1 MAIFLLRINKKQAM
15 NKKKTTQWLLS
26 FVLLLTATL
35 FTACSNSDSNSA
47 IDEENQ
53 PAGPQGSLVSFGI
66 TTNKY
71 SEVSRAAQENEG
83 RVVSSSTENLG
94 NGLEALVEVV
104 ETPAKAAETRAVGQA
119 PAGDYTILAYQGT
132 ELKQKWEINYKSDG
146 TYTMKDGSNPEK
158 YLAPGSYKFYVFKN
172 QDFELENGNYV
183 AKLENGENE
192 PYLYED
198 NVTIN
203 NQLKTK
209 LTFTLKPYFAKVKF
223 KIKAFSA
230 KFDRASKTANG
241 LPYTE
246 QTPFEGPTNGHF
258 VYNAN
263 SIPSTMTLNATNGT
277 ITPTNN
283 SAAGQTN
290 DFVSFTGN
298 VVDGDNSYILSNNA
312 MFFLP
317 GTDITKLKFQFKTGI
332 AGTIYKKSIAGK
344 SLKISK
350 PITGGLKSGYEYIVS
365 TTVYYTATYLF
376 SDGTEGTMGN
386 KGNRT
391 PIALYVGTHNGHKFA
406 IALNDAKYPRTG
418 GQGSWYLGPW
428 SRNNSNNATYLHNI
442 NTQTPKYDGYETT
455 YESNTTWANPQGGKV
470 KADNENFDAFYAA
483 AHYSPGVNLTGSI
496 ANAKW
501 YLPSWGE
508 WDDAYRTFGF
518 ESIIGKKEKNDEVWY
533 SSDLQYQLVQILF
546 LQAGGSPASGFY
558 WTADTHGK
566 SYTIMIRPKVTKK
579 LDWPQIN
586 DVNKTDQWG
595 ATRAFIRY

>member
-104 ETPAKAAETRAVGQA
+104 ETPTKTANTRAVGQA

-192 PYLYED
+192 PYLYEG

-223 KIKAFSA
+223 KVKAFS
-230 KFDRASKTANG
+230 KEVFDK
-241 LPYTE
+241 
-246 QTPFEGPTNGHF
+246 PTNGHF
-258 VYNAN
+258 IYDAN
-263 SIPSTMTLNATNGT
+263 TIPSSMILNAANGTMTS
-277 ITPTNN
+277 TNN
-283 SAAGQTN
+283 NAAGQTN
-290 DFVSFTGN
+290 DFVSFTAN
-298 VVDGDNSYILSNNA
+298 EADGDNSKIESNNA

-317 GTDITKLKFQFKTGI
+317 GTDITKLKFQFLSGI
-332 AGTIYKKSIAGK
+332 SGTIYNKPIAGK
-344 SLKISK
+344 SLKISN
-350 PITGGLKSGYEYIVS
+350 PITGGLKSGYEYIIS

-391 PIALYVGTHNGHKFA
+391 PIAVYVGTVNGKKYA
-406 IALNDAKYPRTG
+406 ISLKDAANGVNWANYKYG
-418 GQGSWYLGPW
+418 D
-428 SRNNSNNATYLHNI
+428 
-442 NTQTPKYDGYETT
+442 NTTPKGVNETINRYDGYKITHDWATT
-455 YESNTTWANPQGGKV
+455 TRPAYDSNPV
-470 KADNENFDAFYAA
+470 KATNQNFPAFYNAA
-483 AHYSPGVNLTGSI
+483 NYNAGVALTGTI
-496 ANAKW
+496 ANTKW
-501 YLPSWGE
+501 FLPGLGE
-508 WDDAYRTFGF
+508 WNLAVENLLEAGSLKNKGVHNYINYNSGSLGYKKLD
-518 ESIIGKKEKNDEVWY
+518 II
-533 SSDLQYQLVQILF
+533 F
-546 LQAGGSPASGFY
+546 RQAGGFPPDQYY
-558 WTADTHGK
+558 WTADKYNNGNIYTVVIRGWANKIQLSFTQPTK
-566 SYTIMIRPKVTKK
+566 S
-579 LDWPQIN
+579 D
-586 DVNKTDQWG
+586 G
-595 ATRAFIRY
+595 ACRAFIQY

>member
-104 ETPAKAAETRAVGQA
+104 ETPTKTANTRAVGQA

-192 PYLYED
+192 PYLYEG

-223 KIKAFSA
+223 KIKAFS
-230 KFDRASKTANG
+230 KEVFDK
-241 LPYTE
+241 
-246 QTPFEGPTNGHF
+246 PTNGHF
-258 VYNAN
+258 IYDAN
-263 SIPSTMTLNATNGT
+263 TIPSSMILNAANGTMTS
-277 ITPTNN
+277 TNN
-283 SAAGQTN
+283 NAAGQTN
-290 DFVSFTGN
+290 DFVSFTAN
-298 VVDGDNSYILSNNA
+298 EADGDNSKIESNNA

-317 GTDITKLKFQFKTGI
+317 GTDITKLKFQFLSGI
-332 AGTIYKKSIAGK
+332 SGTIYNKPIAGK
-344 SLKISK
+344 SLKISN

-391 PIALYVGTHNGHKFA
+391 PIAVYVGTVNGKKYA
-406 IALNDAKYPRTG
+406 ISLKDAANGVNWANNKYG
-418 GQGSWYLGPW
+418 D
-428 SRNNSNNATYLHNI
+428 
-442 NTQTPKYDGYETT
+442 NTTPKGVNETINRYDGYKITHEWGTT
-455 YESNTTWANPQGGKV
+455 TKPAYDSNPI
-470 KADNENFDAFYAA
+470 KATNQNFPAFYNAA
-483 AHYSPGVNLTGSI
+483 NYNAGVALTGTI
-496 ANAKW
+496 ANTKW
-501 YLPSWGE
+501 FLPGLGE
-508 WDDAYRTFGF
+508 WNLAVENLLEAGSLKNKGVHAFINYNSGSLGYKKLD
-518 ESIIGKKEKNDEVWY
+518 II
-533 SSDLQYQLVQILF
+533 F
-546 LQAGGSPASGFY
+546 RQAGGFPPDQYY
-558 WTADTHGK
+558 WTADKYNNGNIYTVVIRGWANKIQLSFTQPTK
-566 SYTIMIRPKVTKK
+566 S
-579 LDWPQIN
+579 D
-586 DVNKTDQWG
+586 G
-595 ATRAFIRY
+595 ACRAFIQY

>member
-104 ETPAKAAETRAVGQA
+104 ETPTKTANTRAVGQA

-192 PYLYED
+192 PYLYEG

-223 KIKAFSA
+223 KIKAFS
-230 KFDRASKTANG
+230 KEVFDK
-241 LPYTE
+241 
-246 QTPFEGPTNGHF
+246 PTNGHF
-258 VYNAN
+258 IYDAN
-263 SIPSTMTLNATNGT
+263 TIPSSMILNAANGTMTS
-277 ITPTNN
+277 TNN
-283 SAAGQTN
+283 NAAGQTN
-290 DFVSFTGN
+290 DFVSFTAN
-298 VVDGDNSYILSNNA
+298 EADGDNSKIESNNA

-317 GTDITKLKFQFKTGI
+317 GTDITKLKFQFLSGI
-332 AGTIYKKSIAGK
+332 SGTIYNKPIAGK
-344 SLKISK
+344 SLKISN

-391 PIALYVGTHNGHKFA
+391 PIAVYVGTVNGKKYA
-406 IALNDAKYPRTG
+406 ISLKDAANGVNWANYKYG
-418 GQGSWYLGPW
+418 D
-428 SRNNSNNATYLHNI
+428 
-442 NTQTPKYDGYETT
+442 NTTPKGVNETINRYDGYKITHDWATT
-455 YESNTTWANPQGGKV
+455 TKPAYDSNPV
-470 KADNENFDAFYAA
+470 KATNQNFPAFYNAA
-483 AHYSPGVNLTGSI
+483 NYNAGVALTGTI
-496 ANAKW
+496 ANTKW
-501 YLPSWGE
+501 FLPGLGE
-508 WDDAYRTFGF
+508 WNLAVDNLLEAGSLKNKGVHNYINYNSGSLGYKKLD
-518 ESIIGKKEKNDEVWY
+518 II
-533 SSDLQYQLVQILF
+533 F
-546 LQAGGSPASGFY
+546 RQAGGFPPDQYY
-558 WTADTHGK
+558 WTADKYNNGNIYTVVIRGWANRIQLSFTQPTK
-566 SYTIMIRPKVTKK
+566 S
-579 LDWPQIN
+579 D
-586 DVNKTDQWG
+586 G
-595 ATRAFIRY
+595 ACRAFIQY

>member
-71 SEVSRAAQENEG
+71 SEVSRAAQENEA

-104 ETPAKAAETRAVGQA
+104 ETPTKTANTRAVGQA

-192 PYLYED
+192 PYLYEG

-223 KIKAFSA
+223 KVKAFS
-230 KFDRASKTANG
+230 KEVFDK
-241 LPYTE
+241 
-246 QTPFEGPTNGHF
+246 PTNGHF
-258 VYNAN
+258 IYDAN
-263 SIPSTMTLNATNGT
+263 TIPSSMILNAANGTMTS
-277 ITPTNN
+277 TNN
-283 SAAGQTN
+283 NAAGQTN
-290 DFVSFTGN
+290 DFVSFTAN
-298 VVDGDNSYILSNNA
+298 EADGDNSKIESNNA

-317 GTDITKLKFQFKTGI
+317 GTDITKLKFQFLSGI
-332 AGTIYKKSIAGK
+332 SGTIYNKPIAGK
-344 SLKISK
+344 SLKISN

-391 PIALYVGTHNGHKFA
+391 PIAVYVGTVNGKKYA
-406 IALNDAKYPRTG
+406 ISLKDAANGVSWANTG
-418 GQGSWYLGPW
+418 YGD
-428 SRNNSNNATYLHNI
+428 
-442 NTQTPKYDGYETT
+442 NTTPKGVNETINRYDGYTITHDWATT
-455 YESNTTWANPQGGKV
+455 KKPASDSNPV
-470 KADNENFDAFYAA
+470 KATNQNFPAFYNAA
-483 AHYSPGVNLTGSI
+483 NYNAGVALTGTI
-496 ANAKW
+496 ANTKW
-501 YLPSWGE
+501 FLPGLGE
-508 WDDAYRTFGF
+508 WNLAVENLLEAGSLKNKGVHAFNNYNSGSLGYKKLD
-518 ESIIGKKEKNDEVWY
+518 II
-533 SSDLQYQLVQILF
+533 F
-546 LQAGGSPASGFY
+546 RQAGGFPPDQYY
-558 WTADTHGK
+558 WTADKNSGAGVYTVVIRGWANRIQLSFTQPTK
-566 SYTIMIRPKVTKK
+566 S
-579 LDWPQIN
+579 D
-586 DVNKTDQWG
+586 G
-595 ATRAFIRY
+595 ACRAFIQY

>member
-1 MAIFLLRINKKQAM
+1 MWKN
-15 NKKKTTQWLLS
+15 
-26 FVLLLTATL
+26 
-35 FTACSNSDSNSA
+35 
-47 IDEENQ
+47 
-53 PAGPQGSLVSFGI
+53 QGSWNFFHTKLI
-66 TTNKY
+66 PN
-71 SEVSRAAQENEG
+71 
-83 RVVSSSTENLG
+83 SS
-94 NGLEALVEVV
+94 
-104 ETPAKAAETRAVGQA
+104 
-119 PAGDYTILAYQGT
+119 
-132 ELKQKWEINYKSDG
+132 
-146 TYTMKDGSNPEK
+146 
-158 YLAPGSYKFYVFKN
+158 
-172 QDFELENGNYV
+172 
-183 AKLENGENE
+183 
-192 PYLYED
+192 
-198 NVTIN
+198 IN

-241 LPYTE
+241 MPYTE

-258 VYNAN
+258 VYDAN
-263 SIPSTMTLNATNGT
+263 SILSTMTLNATNGT

-290 DFVSFTGN
+290 DFISFTGN
-298 VVDGDNSYILSNNA
+298 IVDGNNSYISSNSS

-344 SLKISK
+344 SLKISN

-406 IALNDAKYPRTG
+406 IALNDAKYHRTG
-418 GQGSWYLGPW
+418 GDGSWYLGSW
-428 SRNNSNNATYLHNI
+428 SRSSFFNATQLNNI

-455 YESNTTWANPQGGKV
+455 YESSTTSGSPFGGKV
-470 KADNENFDAFYAA
+470 KAENPNFDAFYAA
-483 AHYSPGVNLTGSI
+483 AHYSPGVTLTGSI

-533 SSDLQYQLVQILF
+533 LSDLQYQLVQILF
-546 LQAGGSPASGFY
+546 LQAGGSPAAGFY

-566 SYTIMIRPKVTKK
+566 AYTIMIRTKVTKK
-579 LDWPQIN
+579 KDWPQIN
-586 DVNKTDQWG
+586 DANKNDQWG

>member
-104 ETPAKAAETRAVGQA
+104 ETPTKTANTRAVGQA

-192 PYLYED
+192 PYLYEG

-223 KIKAFSA
+223 KIKAFS
-230 KFDRASKTANG
+230 KEVFDK
-241 LPYTE
+241 
-246 QTPFEGPTNGHF
+246 PTNGHF
-258 VYNAN
+258 IYDAN
-263 SIPSTMTLNATNGT
+263 TIPSSMILNAANGTMTS
-277 ITPTNN
+277 TNN
-283 SAAGQTN
+283 NAAGQTN
-290 DFVSFTGN
+290 DFVSFTAN
-298 VVDGDNSYILSNNA
+298 EDDGDNSKIESNNA

-317 GTDITKLKFQFKTGI
+317 GTDITKLKFQFLSGI
-332 AGTIYKKSIAGK
+332 SGTIYNKPIAGK
-344 SLKISK
+344 SLKISN

-391 PIALYVGTHNGHKFA
+391 PIAVYVGTVNGKKYA
-406 IALNDAKYPRTG
+406 ISLKDAANGVNWANNKYG
-418 GQGSWYLGPW
+418 D
-428 SRNNSNNATYLHNI
+428 
-442 NTQTPKYDGYETT
+442 NTTPKGVNETINRYDGYKITHEWGTT
-455 YESNTTWANPQGGKV
+455 TKPAYDSNPI
-470 KADNENFDAFYAA
+470 KATNQNFPAFYNAA
-483 AHYSPGVNLTGSI
+483 NYNAGVALTGTI
-496 ANAKW
+496 ANTKW
-501 YLPSWGE
+501 FLPGLGE
-508 WDDAYRTFGF
+508 WNLAVENLLEAGSLKNKGVHAFINYNSGSLGYKKLD
-518 ESIIGKKEKNDEVWY
+518 II
-533 SSDLQYQLVQILF
+533 F
-546 LQAGGSPASGFY
+546 RQAGGFPPDQYY
-558 WTADTHGK
+558 WTADKYNNGNIYTVVIRGWANKIQLSFTQPTK
-566 SYTIMIRPKVTKK
+566 S
-579 LDWPQIN
+579 D
-586 DVNKTDQWG
+586 G
-595 ATRAFIRY
+595 ACRAFIQY

>member
-104 ETPAKAAETRAVGQA
+104 ETPTKTANTRAVGQA

-132 ELKQKWEINYKSDG
+132 ELKQKWEINYKADG

-192 PYLYED
+192 PYLYEG

-223 KIKAFSA
+223 KIKAFS
-230 KFDRASKTANG
+230 KEVFDK
-241 LPYTE
+241 
-246 QTPFEGPTNGHF
+246 PTNGHF
-258 VYNAN
+258 IYDAN
-263 SIPSTMTLNATNGT
+263 TIPSSMILNAANGTMTS
-277 ITPTNN
+277 TNN
-283 SAAGQTN
+283 NAAGQTN
-290 DFVSFTGN
+290 DFVSFTAN
-298 VVDGDNSYILSNNA
+298 EADGDNSKIESNNA

-317 GTDITKLKFQFKTGI
+317 GTDITKLKFQFLSGI
-332 AGTIYKKSIAGK
+332 SGTIYNKPIAGK
-344 SLKISK
+344 SLKISN
-350 PITGGLKSGYEYIVS
+350 PITGGLKSGYEYIIS

-376 SDGTEGTMGN
+376 SDGTEGTIGN

-391 PIALYVGTHNGHKFA
+391 PIAVYVGTVNGKKYA
-406 IALNDAKYPRTG
+406 ISLKDAANGVNWANYKYG
-418 GQGSWYLGPW
+418 D
-428 SRNNSNNATYLHNI
+428 
-442 NTQTPKYDGYETT
+442 NTTPKGVNETINRYDGYKITHDWATT
-455 YESNTTWANPQGGKV
+455 TRPAYDSNPV
-470 KADNENFDAFYAA
+470 KATNQNFPAFYNAA
-483 AHYSPGVNLTGSI
+483 NYNAGVALTGTI
-496 ANAKW
+496 ANTKW
-501 YLPSWGE
+501 FLPGLGE
-508 WDDAYRTFGF
+508 WNLAVENLLEAGSLKNKGVHNYINYNSGSLGYKKLD
-518 ESIIGKKEKNDEVWY
+518 II
-533 SSDLQYQLVQILF
+533 F
-546 LQAGGSPASGFY
+546 RQAGGFPPDQYY
-558 WTADTHGK
+558 WTADKYNNGNIYTVVIRGWANKIQLSFTQPTK
-566 SYTIMIRPKVTKK
+566 S
-579 LDWPQIN
+579 D
-586 DVNKTDQWG
+586 G
-595 ATRAFIRY
+595 ACRAFIQY

>member
-104 ETPAKAAETRAVGQA
+104 ETPTKIANTRAVGQA

-132 ELKQKWEINYKSDG
+132 ELKQKWEINYKSNG

-192 PYLYED
+192 PYLYEG

-223 KIKAFSA
+223 KIKAFS
-230 KFDRASKTANG
+230 KEVFDK
-241 LPYTE
+241 
-246 QTPFEGPTNGHF
+246 PTNGHF
-258 VYNAN
+258 IYDAN
-263 SIPSTMTLNATNGT
+263 TIPSSMILNAANGTMTS
-277 ITPTNN
+277 TNN
-283 SAAGQTN
+283 NAAGQTN
-290 DFVSFTGN
+290 DFVSFTAN
-298 VVDGDNSYILSNNA
+298 EADGDNSKIESNNA

-317 GTDITKLKFQFKTGI
+317 GTDITKLKFQFLSGI
-332 AGTIYKKSIAGK
+332 SGTIYNKPIAGK
-344 SLKISK
+344 SLKISN
-350 PITGGLKSGYEYIVS
+350 PITGGLKSGYEYIIS

-391 PIALYVGTHNGHKFA
+391 PIAVYVGTVNGKKYA
-406 IALNDAKYPRTG
+406 ISLKDAANGVNWANNKYG
-418 GQGSWYLGPW
+418 D
-428 SRNNSNNATYLHNI
+428 
-442 NTQTPKYDGYETT
+442 NTTPKGVNETINRYDGYKITHEWGTT
-455 YESNTTWANPQGGKV
+455 TKPAYDSNPI
-470 KADNENFDAFYAA
+470 KATNQNFPAFYNAA
-483 AHYSPGVNLTGSI
+483 NYNAGVALTGTI
-496 ANAKW
+496 ANTKW
-501 YLPSWGE
+501 FLPGLGE
-508 WDDAYRTFGF
+508 WNLAVENLLEAGSLKNKGVHAFINYNSGSLGYKKLD
-518 ESIIGKKEKNDEVWY
+518 II
-533 SSDLQYQLVQILF
+533 F
-546 LQAGGSPASGFY
+546 RQAGGFPPDQYY
-558 WTADTHGK
+558 WTADKYNNGNIYTVVIRGWANKIQLSFTQPTK
-566 SYTIMIRPKVTKK
+566 S
-579 LDWPQIN
+579 D
-586 DVNKTDQWG
+586 G
-595 ATRAFIRY
+595 ACRAFIQY

>member
-104 ETPAKAAETRAVGQA
+104 ETPAKAANTRAVGQA

-132 ELKQKWEINYKSDG
+132 ELKQKWEINYKSNG

-192 PYLYED
+192 PYLYEG

-223 KIKAFSA
+223 KIKAFS
-230 KFDRASKTANG
+230 KEVFDK
-241 LPYTE
+241 
-246 QTPFEGPTNGHF
+246 PTNGHF
-258 VYNAN
+258 IYDAN
-263 SIPSTMTLNATNGT
+263 TIPSSMILNAANGTMTS
-277 ITPTNN
+277 TNN
-283 SAAGQTN
+283 NAAGQTN
-290 DFVSFTGN
+290 DFVSFTAN
-298 VVDGDNSYILSNNA
+298 EADGDNSKIESNNA

-317 GTDITKLKFQFKTGI
+317 GTDITKLKFQFLSGI
-332 AGTIYKKSIAGK
+332 SGTIYNKPIAGK
-344 SLKISK
+344 SLKISN
-350 PITGGLKSGYEYIVS
+350 PITGGLKSGYEYIIS

-391 PIALYVGTHNGHKFA
+391 PIAVYVGTVNGKKYA
-406 IALNDAKYPRTG
+406 ISLKDAANGVNWANYKYG
-418 GQGSWYLGPW
+418 D
-428 SRNNSNNATYLHNI
+428 
-442 NTQTPKYDGYETT
+442 NTTPKGVNETINRYDGYKITHDWATT
-455 YESNTTWANPQGGKV
+455 TRPAYDSNPV
-470 KADNENFDAFYAA
+470 KATNQNFPAFYNAA
-483 AHYSPGVNLTGSI
+483 NYNAGVALTGTI
-496 ANAKW
+496 ANTKW
-501 YLPSWGE
+501 FLPGLGE
-508 WDDAYRTFGF
+508 WNLAVENLLEAGSLKNKGVHNYINYNSGSLGYKKLD
-518 ESIIGKKEKNDEVWY
+518 II
-533 SSDLQYQLVQILF
+533 F
-546 LQAGGSPASGFY
+546 RQAGGFPPDQYY
-558 WTADTHGK
+558 WTADKYNNGNIYTVVIRGWANKIQLSFTQPTK
-566 SYTIMIRPKVTKK
+566 S
-579 LDWPQIN
+579 D
-586 DVNKTDQWG
+586 G
-595 ATRAFIRY
+595 ACRAFIQY

>member
-104 ETPAKAAETRAVGQA
+104 ETPAKAANTRAVGQA

-132 ELKQKWEINYKSDG
+132 ELKQKWEINYKSNG

-172 QDFELENGNYV
+172 QDFVLENGNYV

-192 PYLYED
+192 PYLYEG

-223 KIKAFSA
+223 KVKAFS
-230 KFDRASKTANG
+230 KQVFDK
-241 LPYTE
+241 
-246 QTPFEGPTNGHF
+246 PTNGHF
-258 VYNAN
+258 IYDAN
-263 SIPSTMTLNATNGT
+263 TIPSSMILNAANGTMTS
-277 ITPTNN
+277 TNN
-283 SAAGQTN
+283 NAAGQTN
-290 DFVSFTGN
+290 DFVSFTAN
-298 VVDGDNSYILSNNA
+298 EADGDNSKIESNNA

-317 GTDITKLKFQFKTGI
+317 GTDITKLKFQFLSGI
-332 AGTIYKKSIAGK
+332 SGTIYNKPIAGK
-344 SLKISK
+344 SLKISN
-350 PITGGLKSGYEYIVS
+350 PITGGLKSGYEYIVT

-391 PIALYVGTHNGHKFA
+391 PIAVYVGTVNGKKYA
-406 IALNDAKYPRTG
+406 ISLKDAANG
-418 GQGSWYLGPW
+418 VSWAKSGYGDNTPFKGV
-428 SRNNSNNATYLHNI
+428 NETI
-442 NTQTPKYDGYETT
+442 NRYDGYTITHDWATT
-455 YESNTTWANPQGGKV
+455 KKPASDSNPV
-470 KADNENFDAFYAA
+470 KATNQNFPAFYNAA
-483 AHYSPGVNLTGSI
+483 NYNAGVALTGAI
-496 ANAKW
+496 ANTKW
-501 YLPSWGE
+501 FLPGLGE
-508 WDDAYRTFGF
+508 WNLAVENLLEAGSLKNKSVHAFINYNSGSLGYKKLD
-518 ESIIGKKEKNDEVWY
+518 II
-533 SSDLQYQLVQILF
+533 F
-546 LQAGGSPASGFY
+546 RQAGGFPPDQYY
-558 WTADTHGK
+558 WTADKYNNGNI
-566 SYTIMIRPKVTKK
+566 YTVVIRGWADKIQLSFTQPT
-579 LDWPQIN
+579 QSN
-586 DVNKTDQWG
+586 G
-595 ATRAFIRY
+595 ACRAFIQY

>member
-15 NKKKTTQWLLS
+15 NKTKTTQWLLS

-104 ETPAKAAETRAVGQA
+104 ETPTKTANTRAVGQA

-192 PYLYED
+192 PYLYEG

-223 KIKAFSA
+223 KIKAFS
-230 KFDRASKTANG
+230 KEVFDK
-241 LPYTE
+241 
-246 QTPFEGPTNGHF
+246 PTNGHF
-258 VYNAN
+258 IYDAN
-263 SIPSTMTLNATNGT
+263 TIPSSMILNAANGTMTS
-277 ITPTNN
+277 TNN
-283 SAAGQTN
+283 NAAGQTN
-290 DFVSFTGN
+290 DFVSFTAN
-298 VVDGDNSYILSNNA
+298 EADGDNSKIESNNA

-317 GTDITKLKFQFKTGI
+317 GTDITKLKFQFLSGI
-332 AGTIYKKSIAGK
+332 SGTIYNKPIAGK
-344 SLKISK
+344 SLKISN
-350 PITGGLKSGYEYIVS
+350 PITGGLKSGYEYIIS

-391 PIALYVGTHNGHKFA
+391 PIAVYVGTVNGKKYA
-406 IALNDAKYPRTG
+406 ISLKDAANGVNWANNKYG
-418 GQGSWYLGPW
+418 D
-428 SRNNSNNATYLHNI
+428 
-442 NTQTPKYDGYETT
+442 NTTPKGVNETINRYDGYKITHEWGTT
-455 YESNTTWANPQGGKV
+455 TKPAYDSNPI
-470 KADNENFDAFYAA
+470 KATNQNFPAFYNAA
-483 AHYSPGVNLTGSI
+483 NYNAGVALTGTI
-496 ANAKW
+496 ANTKW
-501 YLPSWGE
+501 FLPGLGE
-508 WDDAYRTFGF
+508 WNLAVENLLEAGSLKNKGVHAFINYNSGSLGYKKLD
-518 ESIIGKKEKNDEVWY
+518 II
-533 SSDLQYQLVQILF
+533 F
-546 LQAGGSPASGFY
+546 RQAGGFPPDQYY
-558 WTADTHGK
+558 WTADKYNNGNIYTVVIRGWANKIQLSFTQPTK
-566 SYTIMIRPKVTKK
+566 S
-579 LDWPQIN
+579 D
-586 DVNKTDQWG
+586 G
-595 ATRAFIRY
+595 ACRAFIQY

>member
-53 PAGPQGSLVSFGI
+53 PVGPQGSLVSFGI

-104 ETPAKAAETRAVGQA
+104 ETPTKTANTRAVGQA

-132 ELKQKWEINYKSDG
+132 ELKQKWEINYKADG

-209 LTFTLKPYFAKVKF
+209 LTFTLKPYFAKVSF
-223 KIKAFSA
+223 KIKAFS
-230 KFDRASKTANG
+230 KEVFDK
-241 LPYTE
+241 
-246 QTPFEGPTNGHF
+246 PTNGHF
-258 VYNAN
+258 IYDAN
-263 SIPSTMTLNATNGT
+263 TIPSSMILNAANGTMTS
-277 ITPTNN
+277 TNN
-283 SAAGQTN
+283 NAAGQTN
-290 DFVSFTGN
+290 DFVSFTAN
-298 VVDGDNSYILSNNA
+298 EADGDNSKIESNNA

-317 GTDITKLKFQFKTGI
+317 GTDITKLKFQFLSGI
-332 AGTIYKKSIAGK
+332 SGTIYNKPIAGK
-344 SLKISK
+344 SLKISN
-350 PITGGLKSGYEYIVS
+350 PITGGLKSGYEYIIS

-391 PIALYVGTHNGHKFA
+391 PIAVYVGTVNGKKYA
-406 IALNDAKYPRTG
+406 ISLKDAANGVSWAKG
-418 GQGSWYLGPW
+418 GYGD
-428 SRNNSNNATYLHNI
+428 
-442 NTQTPKYDGYETT
+442 NTTPKGVNETINRYDGYKITHDWATT
-455 YESNTTWANPQGGKV
+455 TKPGTDSNPV
-470 KADNENFDAFYAA
+470 KATNQNFPAFYNAA
-483 AHYSPGVNLTGSI
+483 NYNAGVALTGTI
-496 ANAKW
+496 ANTKW
-501 YLPSWGE
+501 FLPGLGE
-508 WDDAYRTFGF
+508 WNLAVENLLEAGSLKNKGVHAYINYNSG
-518 ESIIGKKEKNDEVWY
+518 SLGYKKLDII
-533 SSDLQYQLVQILF
+533 F
-546 LQAGGSPASGFY
+546 RQAGGFPPDQYY
-558 WTADTHGK
+558 WTADKYNSGNI
-566 SYTIMIRPKVTKK
+566 YTVVIRGWANRIQLSFTQPT
-579 LDWPQIN
+579 QSN
-586 DVNKTDQWG
+586 G
-595 ATRAFIRY
+595 ACRAFIQY

>member
-104 ETPAKAAETRAVGQA
+104 ETPTKTANTRAVGQA

-132 ELKQKWEINYKSDG
+132 ELKQKWEINYKSNG

-192 PYLYED
+192 PYLYEG

-223 KIKAFSA
+223 KIKAFS
-230 KFDRASKTANG
+230 KEVFDK
-241 LPYTE
+241 
-246 QTPFEGPTNGHF
+246 PTNGHF
-258 VYNAN
+258 IYDAN
-263 SIPSTMTLNATNGT
+263 TIPSSMILNAANGTMTS
-277 ITPTNN
+277 TNN
-283 SAAGQTN
+283 NAAGQTN
-290 DFVSFTGN
+290 DFVSFTAN
-298 VVDGDNSYILSNNA
+298 EADGDNSKIESNNA

-317 GTDITKLKFQFKTGI
+317 GTDITKLKFQFLSGI
-332 AGTIYKKSIAGK
+332 SGTIYNKPIAGK
-344 SLKISK
+344 SLKISN
-350 PITGGLKSGYEYIVS
+350 PITGGLKSGYEYIIS

-391 PIALYVGTHNGHKFA
+391 PIAVYVGTVNGKKYA
-406 IALNDAKYPRTG
+406 ISLKDAANGVNWANYKYG
-418 GQGSWYLGPW
+418 D
-428 SRNNSNNATYLHNI
+428 
-442 NTQTPKYDGYETT
+442 NTTPKGVNETINRYDGYKITHDWATT
-455 YESNTTWANPQGGKV
+455 TRPAYDSNPV
-470 KADNENFDAFYAA
+470 KATNQNFPAFYNAA
-483 AHYSPGVNLTGSI
+483 NYNAGVALTGTI
-496 ANAKW
+496 ANTKW
-501 YLPSWGE
+501 FLPGLGE
-508 WDDAYRTFGF
+508 WNLAVENLLEAGSLKNKGVHNYINYNSGSLGYKKLD
-518 ESIIGKKEKNDEVWY
+518 II
-533 SSDLQYQLVQILF
+533 F
-546 LQAGGSPASGFY
+546 RQAGGFPPDQYY
-558 WTADTHGK
+558 WTADKYNNGNIYTVVIRGWANKIQLSFTQPTK
-566 SYTIMIRPKVTKK
+566 S
-579 LDWPQIN
+579 D
-586 DVNKTDQWG
+586 G
-595 ATRAFIRY
+595 ACRAFIQY

>member
-104 ETPAKAAETRAVGQA
+104 ETPTKTANTRAVGQA

-192 PYLYED
+192 PYLYEG

-223 KIKAFSA
+223 KVKAFSA
-230 KFDRASKTANG
+230 KFDRASKTAG
-241 LPYTE
+241 GTPYTE

-263 SIPSTMTLNATNGT
+263 SIP
-277 ITPTNN
+277 
-283 SAAGQTN
+283 
-290 DFVSFTGN
+290 
-298 VVDGDNSYILSNNA
+298 
-312 MFFLP
+312 
-317 GTDITKLKFQFKTGI
+317 
-332 AGTIYKKSIAGK
+332 
-344 SLKISK
+344 
-350 PITGGLKSGYEYIVS
+350 
-365 TTVYYTATYLF
+365 
-376 SDGTEGTMGN
+376 
-386 KGNRT
+386 
-391 PIALYVGTHNGHKFA
+391 
-406 IALNDAKYPRTG
+406 
-418 GQGSWYLGPW
+418 
-428 SRNNSNNATYLHNI
+428 
-442 NTQTPKYDGYETT
+442 
-455 YESNTTWANPQGGKV
+455 
-470 KADNENFDAFYAA
+470 
-483 AHYSPGVNLTGSI
+483 
-496 ANAKW
+496 
-501 YLPSWGE
+501 
-508 WDDAYRTFGF
+508 
-518 ESIIGKKEKNDEVWY
+518 
-533 SSDLQYQLVQILF
+533 
-546 LQAGGSPASGFY
+546 
-558 WTADTHGK
+558 
-566 SYTIMIRPKVTKK
+566 
-579 LDWPQIN
+579 
-586 DVNKTDQWG
+586 
-595 ATRAFIRY
+595 

>member
-104 ETPAKAAETRAVGQA
+104 ETPTKTANTRAVGQA

-132 ELKQKWEINYKSDG
+132 ELKQKWEINYKADG

-209 LTFTLKPYFAKVKF
+209 LTFTLKPYFAKVNF

-241 LPYTE
+241 MPYTE

-258 VYNAN
+258 VYDAN

-298 VVDGDNSYILSNNA
+298 IVDGNNSYISSNSS

-344 SLKISK
+344 SLKISN

-418 GQGSWYLGPW
+418 AEGSWYLGSW
-428 SRNNSNNATYLHNI
+428 SRSNFSNATQLNNI

-455 YESNTTWANPQGGKV
+455 YEEYTTSGNPSGGKV
-470 KADNENFDAFYAA
+470 KAENPNFDAFYAA
-483 AHYSPGVNLTGSI
+483 AHYSPGVTLTGSI

-518 ESIIGKKEKNDEVWY
+518 ESIIGKKEKNEVWY
-533 SSDLQYQLVQILF
+533 SNDLQYQLVQILF
-546 LQAGGSPASGFY
+546 LQAGGSPAAGFY

-566 SYTIMIRPKVTKK
+566 AYTIMVRTKVTKK

-586 DVNKTDQWG
+586 DANRNDLWG

>member
-104 ETPAKAAETRAVGQA
+104 ETPTKIANTRAVGQA

-132 ELKQKWEINYKSDG
+132 ELKQKWEINYKSNG

-192 PYLYED
+192 PYLYEG

-223 KIKAFSA
+223 KVKAFS
-230 KFDRASKTANG
+230 KQVFDK
-241 LPYTE
+241 
-246 QTPFEGPTNGHF
+246 PTNGHF
-258 VYNAN
+258 IYDAN
-263 SIPSTMTLNATNGT
+263 TIPSSMILNAANGTMTS
-277 ITPTNN
+277 TNN
-283 SAAGQTN
+283 NAAGQTN
-290 DFVSFTGN
+290 DFVSFTAN
-298 VVDGDNSYILSNNA
+298 EADGDNSKIESNNA

-317 GTDITKLKFQFKTGI
+317 GTDITKLKFQFLSGI
-332 AGTIYKKSIAGK
+332 SGTIYNKPIAGK
-344 SLKISK
+344 SLKISN

-391 PIALYVGTHNGHKFA
+391 PIAVYVGTANGKKYA
-406 IALNDAKYPRTG
+406 MSLKDAANG
-418 GQGSWYLGPW
+418 VSWAKSGYGDNTPPKGVNETI
-428 SRNNSNNATYLHNI
+428 SR
-442 NTQTPKYDGYETT
+442 YDGYKITHDWATT
-455 YESNTTWANPQGGKV
+455 TKPRTDSNPT
-470 KADNENFDAFYAA
+470 KATNQNFPAFYNAA
-483 AHYSPGVNLTGSI
+483 NYNAGVALTGAI
-496 ANAKW
+496 ANTKW
-501 YLPSWGE
+501 FLPGLGE
-508 WDDAYRTFGF
+508 WNLAVENLLEAGSLKNKSVHAFINYNSGSLGYKKLD
-518 ESIIGKKEKNDEVWY
+518 II
-533 SSDLQYQLVQILF
+533 F
-546 LQAGGSPASGFY
+546 RQAGGFPPDQYY
-558 WTADTHGK
+558 WTADKYNNGNI
-566 SYTIMIRPKVTKK
+566 YTVVIRGWADKIQLSFTQPT
-579 LDWPQIN
+579 QSN
-586 DVNKTDQWG
+586 G
-595 ATRAFIRY
+595 ACRAFIQY

>member
-104 ETPAKAAETRAVGQA
+104 ETPTKTANTRAVGQA

-132 ELKQKWEINYKSDG
+132 ELKQKWEINYKSNG

-223 KIKAFSA
+223 KVKAFS
-230 KFDRASKTANG
+230 KEVFDK
-241 LPYTE
+241 
-246 QTPFEGPTNGHF
+246 PTNGHF
-258 VYNAN
+258 IYDAN
-263 SIPSTMTLNATNGT
+263 TIPSSMILNAANGTMTS
-277 ITPTNN
+277 TNN
-283 SAAGQTN
+283 NAAGQTN
-290 DFVSFTGN
+290 DFVSFTAN
-298 VVDGDNSYILSNNA
+298 EADGDNSKIESNNA

-317 GTDITKLKFQFKTGI
+317 GTDITKLKFQFLSGI
-332 AGTIYKKSIAGK
+332 SGTIYNKPIAGK
-344 SLKISK
+344 SLKISN
-350 PITGGLKSGYEYIVS
+350 PITGGLKSGYEYIIS

-391 PIALYVGTHNGHKFA
+391 PIAVYVGTVNGKKYA
-406 IALNDAKYPRTG
+406 ISLKDAANGVNWANNKYG
-418 GQGSWYLGPW
+418 D
-428 SRNNSNNATYLHNI
+428 
-442 NTQTPKYDGYETT
+442 NTTPKGVNETINRYDGYKITHEWGTT
-455 YESNTTWANPQGGKV
+455 TKPAYDSNPI
-470 KADNENFDAFYAA
+470 KATNQNFPAFYNAA
-483 AHYSPGVNLTGSI
+483 NYNAGVALTGTI
-496 ANAKW
+496 ANTKW
-501 YLPSWGE
+501 FLPGLGE
-508 WDDAYRTFGF
+508 WNLAVENLLEAGSLKNKGVHAFINYNSGSLGYKKLD
-518 ESIIGKKEKNDEVWY
+518 II
-533 SSDLQYQLVQILF
+533 F
-546 LQAGGSPASGFY
+546 RQAGGFPPDQYY
-558 WTADTHGK
+558 WTADKYNNGNIYTVVIRGWANKIQLSFTQPTK
-566 SYTIMIRPKVTKK
+566 S
-579 LDWPQIN
+579 D
-586 DVNKTDQWG
+586 G
-595 ATRAFIRY
+595 ACRAFIQY

>member
-104 ETPAKAAETRAVGQA
+104 ETPTKIANTRAVGQA

-192 PYLYED
+192 PYLYEG

-223 KIKAFSA
+223 KIKAFS
-230 KFDRASKTANG
+230 KEVFDK
-241 LPYTE
+241 
-246 QTPFEGPTNGHF
+246 PTNGHF
-258 VYNAN
+258 IYDAN
-263 SIPSTMTLNATNGT
+263 TIPSSMILNAANGTMTS
-277 ITPTNN
+277 TNN
-283 SAAGQTN
+283 NAAGQTN
-290 DFVSFTGN
+290 DFVSFTAN
-298 VVDGDNSYILSNNA
+298 EADGDNSKIESNNA

-317 GTDITKLKFQFKTGI
+317 GTDITKLKFQFLSGI
-332 AGTIYKKSIAGK
+332 SGTIYNKPIAGK
-344 SLKISK
+344 SLKISN
-350 PITGGLKSGYEYIVS
+350 PITGGLKSGYEYIIS

-391 PIALYVGTHNGHKFA
+391 PIAVYVGTVNGKKYA
-406 IALNDAKYPRTG
+406 ISLKDAANGVNWANNKYG
-418 GQGSWYLGPW
+418 D
-428 SRNNSNNATYLHNI
+428 
-442 NTQTPKYDGYETT
+442 NTTPKGVNETINRYDGYKITHEWGTT
-455 YESNTTWANPQGGKV
+455 TKPAYDSNPI
-470 KADNENFDAFYAA
+470 KATNQNFPAFYNAA
-483 AHYSPGVNLTGSI
+483 NYNAGVALTGTI
-496 ANAKW
+496 ANTKW
-501 YLPSWGE
+501 FLPGLGE
-508 WDDAYRTFGF
+508 WNLAVENLLEAGSLKNKGVHAFINYNSGSLGYKKLD
-518 ESIIGKKEKNDEVWY
+518 II
-533 SSDLQYQLVQILF
+533 F
-546 LQAGGSPASGFY
+546 RQAGGFPPDQYY
-558 WTADTHGK
+558 WTADKYNNGNIYTVVIRGWANKIQLSFTQPTK
-566 SYTIMIRPKVTKK
+566 S
-579 LDWPQIN
+579 D
-586 DVNKTDQWG
+586 G
-595 ATRAFIRY
+595 ACRAFIQY

>member
-1 MAIFLLRINKKQAM
+1 M
-15 NKKKTTQWLLS
+15 NKTKTTQWLLS

-104 ETPAKAAETRAVGQA
+104 ETPTKTANTRAVGQA

-132 ELKQKWEINYKSDG
+132 ELKQKWEINYKSNG

-158 YLAPGSYKFYVFKN
+158 YLAPGSYKFYAFKN

-183 AKLENGENE
+183 AKLKNGENE
-192 PYLYED
+192 PYLYEG

-223 KIKAFSA
+223 KIKAFS
-230 KFDRASKTANG
+230 KEVFDK
-241 LPYTE
+241 
-246 QTPFEGPTNGHF
+246 PTNGHF
-258 VYNAN
+258 IYDAN
-263 SIPSTMTLNATNGT
+263 TIPSSMILNAANGTMTS
-277 ITPTNN
+277 TNN
-283 SAAGQTN
+283 NAAGQTN
-290 DFVSFTGN
+290 DFVSFTAN
-298 VVDGDNSYILSNNA
+298 EADGDNSKIESNNA

-317 GTDITKLKFQFKTGI
+317 GTDITKLKFQFLSGI
-332 AGTIYKKSIAGK
+332 SGTIYNKPIAGK
-344 SLKISK
+344 SLKISN

-391 PIALYVGTHNGHKFA
+391 PIAVYVGTVNGKKYA
-406 IALNDAKYPRTG
+406 ISLKDAANGVNWANNKYG
-418 GQGSWYLGPW
+418 D
-428 SRNNSNNATYLHNI
+428 
-442 NTQTPKYDGYETT
+442 NTTPKGVNETINRYDGYKITHDWATT
-455 YESNTTWANPQGGKV
+455 TRPAYDSNPV
-470 KADNENFDAFYAA
+470 KATNQNFPAFYNAA
-483 AHYSPGVNLTGSI
+483 NYNAGVALTGTI
-496 ANAKW
+496 ANTKW
-501 YLPSWGE
+501 FLPGLGE
-508 WDDAYRTFGF
+508 WNLAVENLLEAGSLKNKGVHNYINYNSGSLGYKKLD
-518 ESIIGKKEKNDEVWY
+518 II
-533 SSDLQYQLVQILF
+533 F
-546 LQAGGSPASGFY
+546 RQAGGFPPDQYY
-558 WTADTHGK
+558 WTADKYNNGNIYTVVIRGWANKIQLSFTQPTK
-566 SYTIMIRPKVTKK
+566 S
-579 LDWPQIN
+579 D
-586 DVNKTDQWG
+586 G
-595 ATRAFIRY
+595 ACRAFIQY

>member
-1 MAIFLLRINKKQAM
+1 M

-104 ETPAKAAETRAVGQA
+104 ETPTKTANTRAVEQA

-132 ELKQKWEINYKSDG
+132 ELKQKWEINYKSNG

-230 KFDRASKTANG
+230 KFERASKTTLG
-241 LPYTE
+241 KPYTE

-258 VYNAN
+258 VYDAN

-298 VVDGDNSYILSNNA
+298 EVDGNNSYISSNSS

-344 SLKISK
+344 SLKISN

-418 GQGSWYLGPW
+418 AEGSWYLGSW
-428 SRNNSNNATYLHNI
+428 SRSNFRNATDLNNI

-455 YESNTTWANPQGGKV
+455 YEEYTTLGNPSGGKV
-470 KADNENFDAFYAA
+470 KAENPNFDAFYAA
-483 AHYSPGVNLTGSI
+483 AHYSPGVTLTGSI
-496 ANAKW
+496 AGAKW

-518 ESIIGKKEKNDEVWY
+518 ESIIGKKEKNEVWY
-533 SSDLQYQLVQILF
+533 SNDLQYQLVQILF
-546 LQAGGSPASGFY
+546 LQAGGSPAAGFY

-566 SYTIMIRPKVTKK
+566 AYTIMVRTKVTKK

-586 DVNKTDQWG
+586 DANRNDLWG

>member
-104 ETPAKAAETRAVGQA
+104 ETPTKIANTRAVGQA

-132 ELKQKWEINYKSDG
+132 ELKQKWEINYKSNG

-192 PYLYED
+192 PYLYEG

-223 KIKAFSA
+223 KVKAFS
-230 KFDRASKTANG
+230 KEVFDK
-241 LPYTE
+241 
-246 QTPFEGPTNGHF
+246 PTNGHF
-258 VYNAN
+258 IYDAN
-263 SIPSTMTLNATNGT
+263 TIPSSMILNAANGTMTS
-277 ITPTNN
+277 TNN
-283 SAAGQTN
+283 NAAGQTN
-290 DFVSFTGN
+290 DFVSFTAN
-298 VVDGDNSYILSNNA
+298 EADGDNSKIESNNA

-317 GTDITKLKFQFKTGI
+317 GTDITKLKFQFLSGI
-332 AGTIYKKSIAGK
+332 SGTIYNKPIAGK
-344 SLKISK
+344 SLKISN

-391 PIALYVGTHNGHKFA
+391 PIAVYVGTANGKKYA
-406 IALNDAKYPRTG
+406 MSLKDAANG
-418 GQGSWYLGPW
+418 VSWAKSGYGDNTPPKGVNETI
-428 SRNNSNNATYLHNI
+428 SR
-442 NTQTPKYDGYETT
+442 YDGYKITHNWATT
-455 YESNTTWANPQGGKV
+455 TKPRTDSNPT
-470 KADNENFDAFYAA
+470 KATNQNFPAFYNAA
-483 AHYSPGVNLTGSI
+483 NYNAGVALTGAI
-496 ANAKW
+496 ANTKW
-501 YLPSWGE
+501 FLPGLGE
-508 WDDAYRTFGF
+508 WNLAVENLLEAGSLKNKNVHNYINYSGSLGYKKLD
-518 ESIIGKKEKNDEVWY
+518 II
-533 SSDLQYQLVQILF
+533 F
-546 LQAGGSPASGFY
+546 RQAGGFPPDQYY
-558 WTADTHGK
+558 WTADKNSGAGVYTVVIRGWATKIQLSFTQPTK
-566 SYTIMIRPKVTKK
+566 S
-579 LDWPQIN
+579 D
-586 DVNKTDQWG
+586 G
-595 ATRAFIRY
+595 ACRAFIQY

>member
-104 ETPAKAAETRAVGQA
+104 ETPTKIANTRAVGQA

-132 ELKQKWEINYKSDG
+132 ELKQKWEINYKSNG

-183 AKLENGENE
+183 AKLKNGENE
-192 PYLYED
+192 PYLYEG

-223 KIKAFSA
+223 KVKAFS
-230 KFDRASKTANG
+230 KEVFDK
-241 LPYTE
+241 
-246 QTPFEGPTNGHF
+246 PTNGHF
-258 VYNAN
+258 IYDAN
-263 SIPSTMTLNATNGT
+263 TIPSSMILNAANGTMTS
-277 ITPTNN
+277 TNN
-283 SAAGQTN
+283 NAAGQTN
-290 DFVSFTGN
+290 DFVSFTAN
-298 VVDGDNSYILSNNA
+298 EDDGDNSKIESNNA

-317 GTDITKLKFQFKTGI
+317 GTDITKLKFQFLSGI
-332 AGTIYKKSIAGK
+332 SGTIYNKPIAGK
-344 SLKISK
+344 SLKISN

-391 PIALYVGTHNGHKFA
+391 PIAVYVGTANGKKYA
-406 IALNDAKYPRTG
+406 MSLKDAANG
-418 GQGSWYLGPW
+418 VSWAKSGYGDNTPPKGVNETI
-428 SRNNSNNATYLHNI
+428 SR
-442 NTQTPKYDGYETT
+442 YDGYKITHDWATT
-455 YESNTTWANPQGGKV
+455 TKPRTDSNPT
-470 KADNENFDAFYAA
+470 KATNQNFPAFYNAA
-483 AHYSPGVNLTGSI
+483 NYNAGVALTGAI
-496 ANAKW
+496 ANTKW
-501 YLPSWGE
+501 FLPGLGE
-508 WDDAYRTFGF
+508 WNLAVENLLEAGSLKNKGVHAFINYNSGSLGYKKLD
-518 ESIIGKKEKNDEVWY
+518 II
-533 SSDLQYQLVQILF
+533 F
-546 LQAGGSPASGFY
+546 RQAGGFPPDQYY
-558 WTADTHGK
+558 WTADKYNNGNIYTVVIRGWANKIQLSFTQPTK
-566 SYTIMIRPKVTKK
+566 S
-579 LDWPQIN
+579 D
-586 DVNKTDQWG
+586 G
-595 ATRAFIRY
+595 ACRAFIQY

>member
-104 ETPAKAAETRAVGQA
+104 ETPTKTANTRAVGQA

-132 ELKQKWEINYKSDG
+132 ELKQKWEINYKSNG

-192 PYLYED
+192 PYLYEG

-223 KIKAFSA
+223 KIKAFS
-230 KFDRASKTANG
+230 KEVFDK
-241 LPYTE
+241 
-246 QTPFEGPTNGHF
+246 PTNGHF
-258 VYNAN
+258 IYDAN
-263 SIPSTMTLNATNGT
+263 TIPSSMILNAANGTMTS
-277 ITPTNN
+277 TNN
-283 SAAGQTN
+283 NAAGQTN
-290 DFVSFTGN
+290 DFVSFTAN
-298 VVDGDNSYILSNNA
+298 EADGDNSKIESNNA

-317 GTDITKLKFQFKTGI
+317 GTDITKLKFQFLSGI
-332 AGTIYKKSIAGK
+332 SGTIYNKPIAGK
-344 SLKISK
+344 SLKISN
-350 PITGGLKSGYEYIVS
+350 PITGGLKSGYEYIIS

-391 PIALYVGTHNGHKFA
+391 PIAVYVGTVNGKKYA
-406 IALNDAKYPRTG
+406 ISLKDAANGVNWANNKYG
-418 GQGSWYLGPW
+418 D
-428 SRNNSNNATYLHNI
+428 
-442 NTQTPKYDGYETT
+442 NTTPKGVNETINRYDGYKITHEWGTT
-455 YESNTTWANPQGGKV
+455 TKPAYDSNPI
-470 KADNENFDAFYAA
+470 KATNQNFPAFYNAA
-483 AHYSPGVNLTGSI
+483 NYNAGVALTGTI
-496 ANAKW
+496 ANTKW
-501 YLPSWGE
+501 FLPGLGE
-508 WDDAYRTFGF
+508 WNLAVENLLEAGSLKNKGVHAFINYNSGSLGYKKLD
-518 ESIIGKKEKNDEVWY
+518 II
-533 SSDLQYQLVQILF
+533 F
-546 LQAGGSPASGFY
+546 RQAGGFPPDQYY
-558 WTADTHGK
+558 WTADKYNNGNIYTVVIRGWANKIQLSFTQPTK
-566 SYTIMIRPKVTKK
+566 S
-579 LDWPQIN
+579 D
-586 DVNKTDQWG
+586 G
-595 ATRAFIRY
+595 ACRAFIQY

>member
-104 ETPAKAAETRAVGQA
+104 ETPAKAANTRAVGQA

-132 ELKQKWEINYKSDG
+132 ELKQKWEINYKSNG

-192 PYLYED
+192 PYLYEG

-223 KIKAFSA
+223 KVKAFS
-230 KFDRASKTANG
+230 KQVFDK
-241 LPYTE
+241 
-246 QTPFEGPTNGHF
+246 PTNGHF
-258 VYNAN
+258 IYDAN
-263 SIPSTMTLNATNGT
+263 TIPSSMILNAANGTMTS
-277 ITPTNN
+277 TNN
-283 SAAGQTN
+283 NAAGQTN
-290 DFVSFTGN
+290 DFVSFTAN
-298 VVDGDNSYILSNNA
+298 EADGDNSKIESNNA

-317 GTDITKLKFQFKTGI
+317 GTDITKLKFQFLSGI
-332 AGTIYKKSIAGK
+332 SGTIYNKPIAGK
-344 SLKISK
+344 SLKISN
-350 PITGGLKSGYEYIVS
+350 PITGGLKSGYEYIVT

-391 PIALYVGTHNGHKFA
+391 PIAVYVGTVNGKKYA
-406 IALNDAKYPRTG
+406 ISLKDAANG
-418 GQGSWYLGPW
+418 VSWAKSGYGDNTPFKGV
-428 SRNNSNNATYLHNI
+428 NETI
-442 NTQTPKYDGYETT
+442 NRYDGYTITHDWATT
-455 YESNTTWANPQGGKV
+455 KKPASDSNPV
-470 KADNENFDAFYAA
+470 KATNQNFPAFYNAA
-483 AHYSPGVNLTGSI
+483 NYNAGVALTGAI
-496 ANAKW
+496 ANTKW
-501 YLPSWGE
+501 FLPGLGE
-508 WDDAYRTFGF
+508 WNLAVENLLEAGSLKNKSVHAFINYNSGSLGYKKLD
-518 ESIIGKKEKNDEVWY
+518 II
-533 SSDLQYQLVQILF
+533 F
-546 LQAGGSPASGFY
+546 RQAGGFPPDQYY
-558 WTADTHGK
+558 WTADKYNNGNI
-566 SYTIMIRPKVTKK
+566 YTVVIRGWADKIQLSFTQPT
-579 LDWPQIN
+579 QSN
-586 DVNKTDQWG
+586 G
-595 ATRAFIRY
+595 ACRAFIQY

>member
-94 NGLEALVEVV
+94 NGLEALVEVI

-192 PYLYED
+192 PYLYEG

-223 KIKAFSA
+223 KIKAFS
-230 KFDRASKTANG
+230 KEVFDK
-241 LPYTE
+241 
-246 QTPFEGPTNGHF
+246 PTNGHF
-258 VYNAN
+258 IYDAN
-263 SIPSTMTLNATNGT
+263 TIPSSMILNAANGTMTS
-277 ITPTNN
+277 TNN
-283 SAAGQTN
+283 NAAGQTN
-290 DFVSFTGN
+290 DFVSFTAN
-298 VVDGDNSYILSNNA
+298 EADGDNSKIESNNA

-317 GTDITKLKFQFKTGI
+317 GTDITKLKFQFLSGI
-332 AGTIYKKSIAGK
+332 SGTIYNKPIAGK
-344 SLKISK
+344 SLKISN
-350 PITGGLKSGYEYIVS
+350 PITGGLKSGYEYIIS

-391 PIALYVGTHNGHKFA
+391 PIAVYVGTVNGKKYA
-406 IALNDAKYPRTG
+406 ISLKDAANGVNWANYKYG
-418 GQGSWYLGPW
+418 D
-428 SRNNSNNATYLHNI
+428 
-442 NTQTPKYDGYETT
+442 NTTPKGVNETINRYDGYKITHDWATT
-455 YESNTTWANPQGGKV
+455 TRPAYDSNPV
-470 KADNENFDAFYAA
+470 KATNQNFPAFYNAA
-483 AHYSPGVNLTGSI
+483 NYNAGVALTGTI
-496 ANAKW
+496 ANTKW
-501 YLPSWGE
+501 FLPGLGE
-508 WDDAYRTFGF
+508 WNLAVENLLEAGSLKNKGVHNYINYNSGSLGYKKLD
-518 ESIIGKKEKNDEVWY
+518 II
-533 SSDLQYQLVQILF
+533 F
-546 LQAGGSPASGFY
+546 RQAGGFPPDQYY
-558 WTADTHGK
+558 WTADKYNNGNIYTVVIRGWANKIQLSFTQPTK
-566 SYTIMIRPKVTKK
+566 S
-579 LDWPQIN
+579 D
-586 DVNKTDQWG
+586 G
-595 ATRAFIRY
+595 ACRAFIQY

>member
-104 ETPAKAAETRAVGQA
+104 ETPTKTANTRAVGQA

-192 PYLYED
+192 PYLYEG

-223 KIKAFSA
+223 KIKAFS
-230 KFDRASKTANG
+230 KEVFDK
-241 LPYTE
+241 
-246 QTPFEGPTNGHF
+246 PTNGHF
-258 VYNAN
+258 IYDAN
-263 SIPSTMTLNATNGT
+263 TIPSSMILNAANGTMTS
-277 ITPTNN
+277 TNN
-283 SAAGQTN
+283 NAAGQTN
-290 DFVSFTGN
+290 DFVSFTAN
-298 VVDGDNSYILSNNA
+298 EADGDNSKIESNNA

-317 GTDITKLKFQFKTGI
+317 GTDITKLKFQFLSGI
-332 AGTIYKKSIAGK
+332 SGTIYNKPIAGK
-344 SLKISK
+344 SLKISN
-350 PITGGLKSGYEYIVS
+350 PITGGLKSGYEYIVT

-391 PIALYVGTHNGHKFA
+391 PIAVYVGTVNGKKYA
-406 IALNDAKYPRTG
+406 ISLKDAANGVNWANNKYG
-418 GQGSWYLGPW
+418 D
-428 SRNNSNNATYLHNI
+428 
-442 NTQTPKYDGYETT
+442 NTTPKGVNETINRYDGYKITHEWGTT
-455 YESNTTWANPQGGKV
+455 TKPAYDSNPI
-470 KADNENFDAFYAA
+470 KATNQNFPAFYNAA
-483 AHYSPGVNLTGSI
+483 NYNAGVALTGTI
-496 ANAKW
+496 ANTKW
-501 YLPSWGE
+501 FLPGLGE
-508 WDDAYRTFGF
+508 WNLAVENLLEAGSLKNKGVHAFINYNSGSLGYKKLD
-518 ESIIGKKEKNDEVWY
+518 II
-533 SSDLQYQLVQILF
+533 F
-546 LQAGGSPASGFY
+546 RQAGGFPPDQYY
-558 WTADTHGK
+558 WTADKYNNGNIYTVVIRGWANKIQLSFTQPTK
-566 SYTIMIRPKVTKK
+566 S
-579 LDWPQIN
+579 D
-586 DVNKTDQWG
+586 G
-595 ATRAFIRY
+595 ACRAFIQY

>member
-104 ETPAKAAETRAVGQA
+104 ETPTKTVNTRAVGQA

-192 PYLYED
+192 PYLYEG

-223 KIKAFSA
+223 KIKAFS
-230 KFDRASKTANG
+230 KQVFDK
-241 LPYTE
+241 
-246 QTPFEGPTNGHF
+246 PTNGHF
-258 VYNAN
+258 IYDAN
-263 SIPSTMTLNATNGT
+263 TIPTLVTLNATNGT
-277 ITPTNN
+277 MSSTNN
-283 SAAGQTN
+283 NAAGQTN
-290 DFVSFTGN
+290 DFISFTAN
-298 VVDGDNSYILSNNA
+298 EDDGDNSKIESNNA

-317 GTDITKLKFQFKTGI
+317 GTDITKLKFQFLSGI
-332 AGTIYKKSIAGK
+332 SGTIYNKPIAGK
-344 SLKISK
+344 SLKISN

-391 PIALYVGTHNGHKFA
+391 PIAVYVGTANGKKYA
-406 IALNDAKYPRTG
+406 MSLKDAANG
-418 GQGSWYLGPW
+418 VSWAKSGYGDNTPPKGVNETI
-428 SRNNSNNATYLHNI
+428 SR
-442 NTQTPKYDGYETT
+442 YDGYKITHDWATT
-455 YESNTTWANPQGGKV
+455 TKPRTDSNPV
-470 KADNENFDAFYAA
+470 KATNQNFPAFYNAA
-483 AHYSPGVNLTGSI
+483 NYNAGVALTGTI
-496 ANAKW
+496 ANTKW
-501 YLPSWGE
+501 FLPGLGE
-508 WDDAYRTFGF
+508 WNLAVENLLEAGSLKNKGVHNYINYNSGSLGYKKLD
-518 ESIIGKKEKNDEVWY
+518 II
-533 SSDLQYQLVQILF
+533 F
-546 LQAGGSPASGFY
+546 RQAGGFPPDQYY
-558 WTADTHGK
+558 WTADKYNNGNIYTVVIRGWANRIQLSFTQPTK
-566 SYTIMIRPKVTKK
+566 S
-579 LDWPQIN
+579 D
-586 DVNKTDQWG
+586 G
-595 ATRAFIRY
+595 ACRAFIQY

>member
-15 NKKKTTQWLLS
+15 NKTKTTQWLLS

-71 SEVSRAAQENEG
+71 SEVSRAAQENEA

-104 ETPAKAAETRAVGQA
+104 ETPTKTANTRAVGQA

-132 ELKQKWEINYKSDG
+132 ELKQKWEINYKSNG

-192 PYLYED
+192 PYLYEG

-223 KIKAFSA
+223 KIKAFS
-230 KFDRASKTANG
+230 KQVFDK
-241 LPYTE
+241 
-246 QTPFEGPTNGHF
+246 PTNGHF
-258 VYNAN
+258 IYDAN
-263 SIPSTMTLNATNGT
+263 TIPSSMILNAANGTMTS
-277 ITPTNN
+277 TNN
-283 SAAGQTN
+283 NAAGQTN
-290 DFVSFTGN
+290 DFVSFTAN
-298 VVDGDNSYILSNNA
+298 EADGDNSKIESNNA

-317 GTDITKLKFQFKTGI
+317 GTDITKLKFQFLSGI
-332 AGTIYKKSIAGK
+332 SGTIYNKPIAGK
-344 SLKISK
+344 SLKISN

-391 PIALYVGTHNGHKFA
+391 PIAVYVGTVNGKKYA
-406 IALNDAKYPRTG
+406 ISLKDAANGVSWANTG
-418 GQGSWYLGPW
+418 YGD
-428 SRNNSNNATYLHNI
+428 
-442 NTQTPKYDGYETT
+442 NTTPKGVNETINRYDGYTITHDWATT
-455 YESNTTWANPQGGKV
+455 KKPASDSNPV
-470 KADNENFDAFYAA
+470 KATNQNFPAFYNAA
-483 AHYSPGVNLTGSI
+483 NYNAGVALTGTI
-496 ANAKW
+496 ANTKW
-501 YLPSWGE
+501 FLPGLGE
-508 WDDAYRTFGF
+508 WNLAVENLLEAGSLKNKGVHAFNNYNSGSLGYKKLD
-518 ESIIGKKEKNDEVWY
+518 II
-533 SSDLQYQLVQILF
+533 F
-546 LQAGGSPASGFY
+546 RQAGGFPPDQYY
-558 WTADTHGK
+558 WTADKNSGAGVYTVVIRGWANRIQLSFTQPTK
-566 SYTIMIRPKVTKK
+566 S
-579 LDWPQIN
+579 D
-586 DVNKTDQWG
+586 G
-595 ATRAFIRY
+595 ACRAFIQY

>member
-104 ETPAKAAETRAVGQA
+104 ETPTKTANTRAVGQA

-192 PYLYED
+192 PYLYEG

-241 LPYTE
+241 MPYTE

-290 DFVSFTGN
+290 DFISFTGN
-298 VVDGDNSYILSNNA
+298 IVDGNNSYISSNSS

-406 IALNDAKYPRTG
+406 IALNDAKYPKPG
-418 GQGSWYLGPW
+418 GDGNWYLGPW
-428 SRNNSNNATYLHNI
+428 SRNNSNNATYLYNI
-442 NTQTPKYDGYETT
+442 NTETPKYDGYETT
-455 YESNTTWANPQGGKV
+455 YESNTTWANPSGGKV
-470 KADNENFDAFYAA
+470 KAYNPNFDAFYAA

-518 ESIIGKKEKNDEVWY
+518 ESIIGKKEKNDEVW
-533 SSDLQYQLVQILF
+533 
-546 LQAGGSPASGFY
+546 
-558 WTADTHGK
+558 
-566 SYTIMIRPKVTKK
+566 
-579 LDWPQIN
+579 
-586 DVNKTDQWG
+586 
-595 ATRAFIRY
+595 

>member
-104 ETPAKAAETRAVGQA
+104 ETPTKIANTRAVGQA

-132 ELKQKWEINYKSDG
+132 ELKQKWEINYKSNG

-192 PYLYED
+192 PYLYEG

-223 KIKAFSA
+223 KVKAFS
-230 KFDRASKTANG
+230 KQVFDK
-241 LPYTE
+241 
-246 QTPFEGPTNGHF
+246 PTNGHF
-258 VYNAN
+258 IYDAN
-263 SIPSTMTLNATNGT
+263 TIPSSMILNAANGTMTS
-277 ITPTNN
+277 TNN
-283 SAAGQTN
+283 NAAGQTN
-290 DFVSFTGN
+290 DFVSFTAN
-298 VVDGDNSYILSNNA
+298 EADGDNSKIESNNA

-317 GTDITKLKFQFKTGI
+317 GTDITKLKFQFLSGI
-332 AGTIYKKSIAGK
+332 SGTIYNKPIAGK
-344 SLKISK
+344 SLKISN
-350 PITGGLKSGYEYIVS
+350 PITGGLKSGYEYIVT

-391 PIALYVGTHNGHKFA
+391 PIAVYVGTVNGKKYA
-406 IALNDAKYPRTG
+406 ISLKDAANG
-418 GQGSWYLGPW
+418 VSWAKSGYGDNTPFKGV
-428 SRNNSNNATYLHNI
+428 NETI
-442 NTQTPKYDGYETT
+442 NRYDGYTITHDWATT
-455 YESNTTWANPQGGKV
+455 KKTASDSNPV
-470 KADNENFDAFYAA
+470 KATNQNFPAFYNAA
-483 AHYSPGVNLTGSI
+483 NYNAGVALTGAI
-496 ANAKW
+496 ANTKW
-501 YLPSWGE
+501 FLPGLGE
-508 WDDAYRTFGF
+508 WNLAVENLLEAGSLKNKSVHAFINYNSGSLGYKKLD
-518 ESIIGKKEKNDEVWY
+518 II
-533 SSDLQYQLVQILF
+533 F
-546 LQAGGSPASGFY
+546 RQAGGFPPDQYY
-558 WTADTHGK
+558 WTADKYNNGNI
-566 SYTIMIRPKVTKK
+566 YTVVIRGWADKIQLSFTQPT
-579 LDWPQIN
+579 QSN
-586 DVNKTDQWG
+586 G
-595 ATRAFIRY
+595 ACRAFIQY